1 MSEEGAGEGREE
13 QRLLVDLEREE
24 KEDEG
29 RVDLQTQEEKKGMP
43 KCFILSVK

>member
-1 MSEEGAGEGREE
+1 MSEQGAGEGREE

-29 RVDLQTQEEKKGMP
+29 RVDLHTQGEKKRNA
-43 KCFILSVK
+43 KVFR